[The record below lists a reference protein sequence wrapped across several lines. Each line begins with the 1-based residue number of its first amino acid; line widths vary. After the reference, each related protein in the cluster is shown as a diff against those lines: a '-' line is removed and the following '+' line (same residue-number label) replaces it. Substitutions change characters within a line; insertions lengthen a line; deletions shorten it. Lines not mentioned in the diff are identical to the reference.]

1 MFKLLHPPAA
11 HRKAQRPTR
20 NKNTTIQTKKK
31 EERKSKSRNKS
42 ETISAAIIG
51 TKGGGRE
58 GEGEGEGGTLH
69 AAASAPPHIHLQ
81 LIRRWRLHTSIRRID
96 YQGFIKDSSRIR
108 PGFVQDCF
116 RFLDV
121 AFQMD
126 SFSSDPA
133 GTDASVRHG
142 KRSVQDSSPIPRD
155 SFAGTDPSIH

>member
-1 MFKLLHPPAA
+1 MQLVDGWI
-11 HRKAQRPTR
+11 RS
-20 NKNTTIQTKKK
+20 
-31 EERKSKSRNKS
+31 SKRISRNW
-42 ETISAAIIG
+42 
-51 TKGGGRE
+51 GRILD
-58 GEGEGEGGTLH
+58 GSLSVTDGC
-69 AAASAPPHIHLQ
+69 
-81 LIRRWRLHTSIRRID
+81 IRSSWIA

-155 SFAGTDPSIH
+155 SFAGTDPSH